1 MLGYYFVLCDTI
13 MTWACLT
20 RKVSVV
26 SHRVHNSIIDDYC
39 YSSVYYIVILSTGR
53 NEAYRSIPAWVYH
66 VLWLQYVVSS
76 VLGARNKFLILRKV
90 IPLAARQRLVKGLTY
105 KTSVWTWFFLTD
117 SYYSRLDEYLW
128 TFTVTMNNAV
138 YSKLSF
144 SFRFLLTNT
153 FTASINCGVVWLNCS
168 QRSNF
173 ILIHCLSHCLFKRIL
188 FNLYLSDFPKSIS
201 TMIFDSFV
209 TRRHTL

>member
-1 MLGYYFVLCDTI
+1 MLGYYFVFCDTI
-13 MTWACLT
+13 MTWACVT

-26 SHRVHNSIIDDYC
+26 SHRVHNSIIDNYC
-39 YSSVYYIVILSTGR
+39 SSPVYYIALLSTGR

-76 VLGARNKFLILRKV
+76 VLGARNKFLILHKV
-90 IPLAARQRLVKGLTY
+90 IPLVARQRLVKGLAF
-105 KTSVWTWFFLTD
+105 KPVSELDFLKD
-117 SYYSRLDEYLW
+117 SYYSRLGEYLW
-128 TFTVTMNNAV
+128 AFTVTMSSAV
-138 YSKLSF
+138 YSKLPF

-153 FTASINCGVVWLNCS
+153 FTASINCGVVWLSCS

-173 ILIHCLSHCLFKRIL
+173 ILIPCLSHCLFKRIL

-201 TMIFDSFV
+201 TMISDSFV